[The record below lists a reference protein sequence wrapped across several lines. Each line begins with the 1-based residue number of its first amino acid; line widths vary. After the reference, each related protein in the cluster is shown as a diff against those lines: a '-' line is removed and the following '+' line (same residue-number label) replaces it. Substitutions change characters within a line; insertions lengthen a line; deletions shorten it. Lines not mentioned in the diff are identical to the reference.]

1 MSSITIHDLSHSREL
16 DRHAMSD
23 VRGGGN
29 SSLANAGSL
38 ANINVAVNTNQN
50 IVQYQNVEVNALNNI
65 GVLGANLGPIHLDVN
80 PAQYASTGMAVP
92 Y

>member
-1 MSSITIHDLSHSREL
+1 
-16 DRHAMSD
+16 
-23 VRGGGN
+23 VCGGGN

-65 GVLGANLGPIHLDVN
+65 GVLGANLGPIHLNVN
-80 PAQYASTGMAVP
+80 PAQYASTGTAAVF
-92 Y
+92 

>member
-1 MSSITIHDLSHSREL
+1 
-16 DRHAMSD
+16 MSD

-29 SSLANAGSL
+29 TSLANAGSL

-65 GVLGANLGPIHLDVN
+65 GVLGANIGPIHLNVN
-80 PAQYASTGMAVP
+80 PAQYASTGSAV
-92 Y
+92 YF